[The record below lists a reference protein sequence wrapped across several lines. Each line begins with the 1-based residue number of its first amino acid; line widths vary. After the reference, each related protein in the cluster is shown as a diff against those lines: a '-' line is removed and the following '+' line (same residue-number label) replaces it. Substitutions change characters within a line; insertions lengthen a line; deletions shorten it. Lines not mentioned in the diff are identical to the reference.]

1 MWVPTGIVYFGACL
15 ALATRL
21 VSSED
26 HHSPFRPSLPLHR
39 LTPSRTIRLF
49 AQWRLLGGRELGERL
64 SDHLRHSR
72 LDALKLLKPVGIGP
86 ELVQGP
92 NVLSPQ
98 HVPGDGGK

>member
-49 AQWRLLGGRELGERL
+49 AQ
-64 SDHLRHSR
+64 
-72 LDALKLLKPVGIGP
+72 
-86 ELVQGP
+86 
-92 NVLSPQ
+92 
-98 HVPGDGGK
+98 